1 MNQPALR
8 NVFTGASAKL
18 SDVIGELRRA
28 LPQGPQF
35 CSVLRGHLEPYAYA
49 LAVMD
54 SANSLPENIRAL
66 ASGLRS
72 VAWCLDNAADECAR
86 ELREE
91 EERALHE
98 RVERR
103 EADARR
109 EAEARLEE
117 STALGEA
124 IRLSGNYGAIPCGEV
139 QA

>member
-8 NVFTGASAKL
+8 NVFCGASLKL

-28 LPQGPQF
+28 LPQGHQF
-35 CSVLRGHLEPYAYA
+35 CRVLREHLEPYAYA

-72 VAWCLDNAADECAR
+72 VALCLEDAADECAR

-98 RVERR
+98 RVE
-103 EADARR
+103 RR

-124 IRLSGNYGAIPCGEV
+124 IRLSGNYGAIPCREA

>member
-1 MNQPALR
+1 MSDLPSINGLPQIGGRDTPALR
-8 NVFTGASAKL
+8 NVFGGASAKL
-18 SDVIGELRRA
+18 SDVIWELRRA

-35 CSVLRGHLEPYAYA
+35 CSVLRGHLEPYACT

-72 VAWCLDNAADECAR
+72 VAWCLEDAANDCAR

-91 EERALHE
+91 R
-98 RVERR
+98 
-103 EADARR
+103 
-109 EAEARLEE
+109 
-117 STALGEA
+117 
-124 IRLSGNYGAIPCGEV
+124 GEV